1 MYFIVPNR
9 VEDNVFIDILS
20 EVVATGLRK
29 LYSIITLDGLVKDV
43 SYTISMFLVKLQMSV

>member
-9 VEDNVFIDILS
+9 VEDNVFFDTLS

-29 LYSIITLDGLVKDV
+29 LYSIICVYKTKYSKNKGIKNM
-43 SYTISMFLVKLQMSV
+43 IKE

>member
-29 LYSIITLDGLVKDV
+29 LYSIITFDGLVKDV

>member
-9 VEDNVFIDILS
+9 VEDNVFIDTLS

-29 LYSIITLDGLVKDV
+29 LYSIISQEKITDSHFWIL
-43 SYTISMFLVKLQMSV
+43 